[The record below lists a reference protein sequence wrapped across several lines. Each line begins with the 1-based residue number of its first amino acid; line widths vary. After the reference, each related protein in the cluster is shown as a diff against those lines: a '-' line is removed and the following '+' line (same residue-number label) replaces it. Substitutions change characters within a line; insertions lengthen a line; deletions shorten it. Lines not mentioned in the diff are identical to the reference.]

1 MLGCGVSIQVLQDY
15 YKSHADVT
23 VGPPRPLVTGE
34 SYQELED
41 RLTSGL
47 ESFTDGAPFTLQ
59 RFCEVSESNFISFLS
74 KRMLYDDI
82 CAIQIK
88 LVSQVQLGNEVYGDI
103 GNFVP

>member
-1 MLGCGVSIQVLQDY
+1 MLIYENVVIVFRDVLFLFRF
-15 YKSHADVT
+15 KSLVLKSVFDV
-23 VGPPRPLVTGE
+23 GA
-34 SYQELED
+34 
-41 RLTSGL
+41 GL